1 MTAYTMR
8 VASPLPYDET
18 VAGVREALSEQGFGV
33 LTEIDV
39 RATMKEKLDLDVP
52 AQVILG
58 ACRPKLAHQAMSAA
72 PSIAALLPC
81 NVVVRDAGDEG
92 TVVEVIDPDAMSQL
106 EDDPAIAEV
115 AAEARTR
122 LRAAL
127 DRLVLQEA

>member
-8 VASPLPYDET
+8 IVTPLPFEVA

-39 RATMKEKLDLDVP
+39 RATMKTKLGIDVP
-52 AQVILG
+52 GQVILG
-58 ACRPKLAHQAMSAA
+58 ACRPQLAHQAMSAA

-81 NVVVRDAGDEG
+81 NVVVREAGEEG

-106 EDDPAIAEV
+106 EDQPAIHEV
-115 AAEARTR
+115 AQEARTR

-127 DRLVLQEA
+127 DRIVLQEA